1 MKAKPKTARSSNTE
15 TVLAQGAGGIT
26 ERVTLSGSG
35 PFVRKKIPRTI
46 ANRAIWAALSDCDSP
61 RLPHIALTYDM
72 PDHFVVVYDYTPGK
86 TLEEIASASNGI
98 EEGRAVE
105 LLSGIC
111 DAVATL
117 HEHGIIRC
125 DLSPYN
131 IIVAADGAH
140 LIDFG
145 ISQMRGAKHTGT
157 TTPLGTWGFA
167 APEQYG
173 FAEVS
178 ERSDVYSLACLLGY
192 MLSGELPG
200 KESVGPAHF
209 SHDKI
214 TAPLLEV
221 IDKGSAFEPSSRYAN
236 ALELSKAAEAA
247 HKGIPFASEA
257 SDDASRQSD
266 LTKRGQEDRSCAS
279 AAPQYTPK
287 ETEQGTARQRKMTK
301 GNRKDGSAKSIP
313 LPAMIAAIVVAVVIV
328 FFSVNYL
335 VFHNALSPDSTMQN
349 TTSDNSNDGL
359 ASDTASPST
368 VNAHSS
374 SASSDTKADLSIVES
389 GYNDD
394 DGYIHYGIALK
405 NNDESCYTT
414 YPTIR
419 IVGKDDQG
427 KIVFSEDQVLG
438 LIGPGETIVFGCQAG
453 NGVSASTVDFSVETS
468 SVSETRETDKKGEK
482 YVFTNQ
488 SVHKDSIGNA
498 SFTGEVEKQNADE
511 AIEPSDTAA
520 VSLILRDE
528 SGSIVGGY
536 IDFVTLNADG
546 AKTAFELSVYD
557 PPAFAS
563 YELHALSW

>member
-1 MKAKPKTARSSNTE
+1 
-15 TVLAQGAGGIT
+15 
-26 ERVTLSGSG
+26 
-35 PFVRKKIPRTI
+35 
-46 ANRAIWAALSDCDSP
+46 
-61 RLPHIALTYDM
+61 
-72 PDHFVVVYDYTPGK
+72 
-86 TLEEIASASNGI
+86 
-98 EEGRAVE
+98 
-105 LLSGIC
+105 
-111 DAVATL
+111 
-117 HEHGIIRC
+117 
-125 DLSPYN
+125 
-131 IIVAADGAH
+131 
-140 LIDFG
+140 
-145 ISQMRGAKHTGT
+145 MRGAKYTGN

-178 ERSDVYSLACLLGY
+178 ERSD
-192 MLSGELPG
+192 
-200 KESVGPAHF
+200 
-209 SHDKI
+209 
-214 TAPLLEV
+214 
-221 IDKGSAFEPSSRYAN
+221 
-236 ALELSKAAEAA
+236 
-247 HKGIPFASEA
+247 
-257 SDDASRQSD
+257 
-266 LTKRGQEDRSCAS
+266 LTKRDQEDRSCTS
-279 AAPQYTPK
+279 AALQYAPK
-287 ETEQGTARQRKMTK
+287 ETEQGTARQRKVTK
-301 GNRKDGSAKSIP
+301 DNRKDGSAKSIP

-335 VFHNALSPDSTMQN
+335 VFHNALSPDSTTQN

-374 SASSDTKADLSIVES
+374 SAPSDTKPGLSIVES
-389 GYNDD
+389 GYSND

-405 NNDESCYTT
+405 NNKESCYTT

-419 IVGKDDQG
+419 IVGKDDQE
-427 KIVFSEDQVLG
+427 KIIFSEDQVLG

-453 NGVSASTVDFSVETS
+453 NGVSASTVDFSVGTS

-520 VSLILRDE
+520 VGLILRDE
-528 SGSIVGGY
+528 SDSIVGGY

-546 AKTAFELSVYD
+546 SKTAFELSVYN
-557 PPAFAS
+557 PPAFAD